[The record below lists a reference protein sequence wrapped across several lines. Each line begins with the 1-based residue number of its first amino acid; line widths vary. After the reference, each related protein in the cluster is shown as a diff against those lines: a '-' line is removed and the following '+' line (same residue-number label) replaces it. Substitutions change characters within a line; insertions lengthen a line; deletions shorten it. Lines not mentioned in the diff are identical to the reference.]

1 MYPSAMVVAATP
13 RMACSGRAVGTSFYL
28 PCVYRRVVGFDRD
41 PSRYLTLGGQCH
53 PNSVWRPRPVVK
65 QSLCALRR
73 SETEECTD
81 RIA

>member
-41 PSRYLTLGGQCH
+41 PCAISLWEG
-53 PNSVWRPRPVVK
+53 SVIQTRSGAPVL
-65 QSLCALRR
+65 S
-73 SETEECTD
+73 
-81 RIA
+81 